1 MMMTVELI
9 GSDLVIMDSDGTVED
24 VIHVTSRR
32 QAKRLV
38 NLLTMEYCFNVADAM
53 RTI

>member
-1 MMMTVELI
+1 MTTIERI
-9 GSDLVIMDSDGTVED
+9 DGTLVVMDEDGTVLDAIE
-24 VIHVTSRR
+24 TMSRR

-38 NLLTMEYCFNVADAM
+38 NELTMIYCFNVADAM